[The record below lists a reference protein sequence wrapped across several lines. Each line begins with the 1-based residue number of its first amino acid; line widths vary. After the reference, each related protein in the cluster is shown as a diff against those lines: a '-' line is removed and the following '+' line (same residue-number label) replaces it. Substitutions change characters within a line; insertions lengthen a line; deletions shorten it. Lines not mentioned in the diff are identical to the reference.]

1 LEKLAEIFARY
12 SEPSI
17 ATAERYRRVAAQ
29 MLNGKKNIGSTGGF
43 SEARAAL
50 VHHAITTAKAVVDT
64 PMDARTPEMLKAL
77 ADAEKF
83 LALFPPGGGAGLVYS
98 GKRTTKSKRKKRIRD
113 LAPDWRSAVFE
124 IAKDCFPKDAAAL
137 AVLELAGLRRAELE
151 KGVRVK
157 RCVEGLRLCIH
168 GAKVN
173 PLRGQPTRTLV
184 IALTHPRAAWLTKA
198 LDFSC
203 SEFATVQINK
213 HHLNYVITACAREA
227 FPSLPDSLL
236 PTPKTYRDQL
246 SADLKKVCSA
256 LEVATVLGHLSERSQ
271 SAYAG
276 SRHARGSVGWII
288 AASTSRE
295 IKPFTEAIPSEFRH
309 NHVGGVNH
317 PVQSAT
323 GALYEV

>member
-1 LEKLAEIFARY
+1 VEKIVEILARY
-12 SEPSI
+12 TEPPI
-17 ATAERYRRVAAQ
+17 ATAARYRRVAAE
-29 MLNGKKNIGSTGGF
+29 MLKGNKHIGSLGGF

-50 VHHAITTAKAVVDT
+50 VHHAIATAKAICDAPVDT
-64 PMDARTPEMLKAL
+64 RTPEMLEAL
-77 ADAEKF
+77 ADVEKF
-83 LALFPPGGGAGLVYS
+83 LELFPPGGGAGLIYS
-98 GKRTTKSKRKKRIRD
+98 GRRTTKSERKKRIRG
-113 LAPDWRSAVFE
+113 LAPDWRAAVFE
-124 IAKDCFPKDAAAL
+124 VAKHCFPEDAAAV
-137 AVLELAGLRRAELE
+137 AVLELTGLRRTELAT
-151 KGVRVK
+151 GVKVQQ
-157 RCVEGLRLCIH
+157 CLEGLTFRVQ

-184 IALTHPRAAWLTKA
+184 ISLTHPRAVWLSKA
-198 LDFSC
+198 LHFSQ
-203 SEFATVQINK
+203 SGFATVQINK

-227 FPSLPDSLL
+227 FSSLPDSLL

-276 SRHARGSVGWII
+276 SRYARGNVGWII

-295 IKPFTEAIPSEFRH
+295 VKPFNQPSSSEFRR
-309 NHVGGVNH
+309 NHVSEVSC

-323 GALYEV
+323 GELYEA